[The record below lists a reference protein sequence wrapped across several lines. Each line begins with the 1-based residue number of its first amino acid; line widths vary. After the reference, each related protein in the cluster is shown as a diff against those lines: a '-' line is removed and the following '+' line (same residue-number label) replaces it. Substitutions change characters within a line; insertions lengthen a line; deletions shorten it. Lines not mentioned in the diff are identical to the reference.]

1 MKKLIILALL
11 LSCNVSA
18 VTLEQYDA
26 MSFKEKCTL
35 DNFPSPETV
44 DQWVAE
50 KLEGKTDAANIRMV
64 QRQYYE
70 SVARVCISTLTLE
83 NMRLEYKLKYGKE
96 PDAR

>member
-18 VTLEQYDA
+18 VTLDEYNA
-26 MSFKEKCTL
+26 MSFKDKCSIKH
-35 DNFPSPETV
+35 FPAPDTV

-50 KLEGKTDAANIRMV
+50 KLEGKTDADNIRMI

-70 SVARVCISTLTLE
+70 SVARVCIARLVSE
-83 NMRLEYKLKYGKE
+83 NTRLEYKLKYGKE
-96 PDAR
+96 PDER